1 MNYLANKKLIIT
13 VLFAVV
19 IITVVFVLSQKSS
32 TLITVQSE
40 QNELER
46 KILALQKD
54 TDGDG
59 LMDWE
64 EELIGTDPNNP
75 DSDGDGVSDGDI
87 LRNELAGNRI
97 LSQIS
102 GDNNYRVTEINSGNL
117 TESVSKNLFS
127 NFLIAKQNSEEFDQE
142 GAINDVLSSIATTDD
157 NFYSQVDIAIIPDDD
172 IKILHSFGNTLAQ
185 HILLYPRI
193 GIEEIFLLF
202 QDIFDNNNNISIQE
216 MKNQSEL
223 YKNLAKD
230 LVSLPVPSILNLS
243 YLDLVNAYYTTSV
256 GLSQMSNVHTDALR
270 SISGFTLY
278 QESMEKTLQSLIQ
291 IADILKDQDVI
302 FSIGDEGFVWQNI

>member
-1 MNYLANKKLIIT
+1 MNYLANKKLIIA

-19 IITVVFVLSQKSS
+19 IITVVFVVSKKSS
-32 TLITVQSE
+32 VMITIQSE
-40 QNELER
+40 QNELEK

-64 EELIGTDPNNP
+64 EELIGTDPYNP
-75 DSDGDGVSDGDI
+75 DSDGDGISDGEI
-87 LRNELAGNRI
+87 LKNELAGERI

-102 GDNNYRVTEINSGNL
+102 GDNTYRAIETNGSNL

-127 NFLIAKQNSEEFDQE
+127 NLLIAKQNSEEFDQE
-142 GAINDVLSSIATTDD
+142 GAINDVLSSITTIEDD
-157 NFYSQVDIAIIPDDD
+157 FYSQVDIVIIPYDD
-172 IKILHSFGNTLAQ
+172 IEILHSFGNTFIQ
-185 HILLYPRI
+185 RILLYPRI
-193 GIEEIFLLF
+193 GIEEILLLF
-202 QDIFDNNNNISIQE
+202 QDILDSNNNISIQE

-243 YLDLVNAYYTTSV
+243 YLDLVNAYYTTSI
-256 GLSQMSNVHTDALR
+256 GLSQMSNIHTDALR

-278 QESMEKTLQSLIQ
+278 QESLEVTLKSLIQ
-291 IADILKDQDVI
+291 IADTLKKEGVI
-302 FSIGDEGFVWQNI
+302 FSIEDEGFVLQSI